1 MVDLARLPD
10 VERIHLEKIPCPELE
25 PTPLV
30 SGPAL
35 SERRVALVTTA
46 GLARRDDAPF
56 GAEGEYRILPTGTPA
71 GDLVMSHSSV
81 NFDRT
86 GFQQDIN
93 VVYPLDRLHELAEE
107 GVIGSV
113 ADYHYSF
120 MGATPTDKIAQAAEG
135 IIAALKGD
143 HVDAVCL
150 APV

>member
-10 VERIHLEKIPCPELE
+10 VERIHLEKIPCPEFD

-46 GLARRDDAPF
+46 GLARRGDAPF
-56 GAEGEYRILPTGTPA
+56 GADGEYRILPTDTAA

-93 VVYPLDRLHELAEE
+93 VVYPLDRLQELVEE
-107 GVIGSV
+107 GVVGSI

-120 MGATPTDKIAQAAEG
+120 MGATPVDKIAEAAEG
-135 IIAALKGD
+135 IVSALKGD
-143 HVDAVCL
+143 RVDAVCL